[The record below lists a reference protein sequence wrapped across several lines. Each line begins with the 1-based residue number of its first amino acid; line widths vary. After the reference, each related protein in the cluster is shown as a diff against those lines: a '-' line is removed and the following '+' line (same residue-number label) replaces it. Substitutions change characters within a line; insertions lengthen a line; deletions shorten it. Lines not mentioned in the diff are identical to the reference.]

1 MMKSANLNRVI
12 NILLLIIIISHISF
26 IHLLQAEYLI
36 CTEIDGE
43 TAIET
48 YDECDENSDLIKTET
63 EIKSETCQDNPITEN
78 CFETEQYF
86 QKTKILQKT
95 FVSDITYI
103 TESIKKG
110 YNFIPVV
117 NLLISQNQ
125 SVENYATVS
134 LLI

>member
-1 MMKSANLNRVI
+1 MKSANLNRVI
-12 NILLLIIIISHISF
+12 NVLLLIIIISHISF

-43 TAIET
+43 TVIET
-48 YDECDENSDLIKTET
+48 YDECGENSDLIKNET

>member
-48 YDECDENSDLIKTET
+48 YDECDENSDLIKNET

>member
-48 YDECDENSDLIKTET
+48 YDECDENSDLIKNET

-86 QKTKILQKT
+86 QKTTL
-95 FVSDITYI
+95 
-103 TESIKKG
+103 
-110 YNFIPVV
+110 
-117 NLLISQNQ
+117 
-125 SVENYATVS
+125 
-134 LLI
+134 

>member
-48 YDECDENSDLIKTET
+48 YDECDENSDLIKNET

-110 YNFIPVV
+110 YNFIHVV